1 MRRFFGIGILSVL
14 ITGGAIL
21 LAQNDPQPQSATE
34 SLEGEMP
41 QPQPQE
47 APTESPPPAGEEIQ
61 AQEGQGTEEKAGG
74 LPEFKEGPYTYELPP
89 KSLDNY
95 YPPIGKRAKV
105 YPAYMDT
112 LGRRFYDLVVDLG
125 AIRLNRDDAE
135 VSYFQFK
142 DYYEFVA
149 NLVPEWKDR
158 FLLDEVVE
166 LGKELGFIKDSTDTT
181 KTEEAKKDKGP
192 KPIGATE
199 KVSERALALIKKIE
213 YSCQAC
219 HLTEIPR
226 VYARYYWHT
235 RDHKMNMATFM
246 VRDPVTRKKVRYR
259 VFKRELQR
267 DFYTILRSIDKGS
280 RKQLRKSVKRFV
292 KRFNYNQTLCV
303 KCHDTDPYLFTTP
316 TIGELVSDLDK
327 EANRRVPSKKVLRRT
342 LASLYVQNCKGCHRV
357 HIPTT
362 YVQRWWYGEF
372 DKAPEVPQP
381 AEESKPVVSE
391 TPEETQPA
399 EGVQEEQNTEQEPV
413 SGGEQGQ
420 EK

>member
-1 MRRFFGIGILSVL
+1 
-14 ITGGAIL
+14 
-21 LAQNDPQPQSATE
+21 
-34 SLEGEMP
+34 MP

-47 APTESPPPAGEEIQ
+47 APTVEDTGNATQTGEQ
-61 AQEGQGTEEKAGG
+61 ATEEGKAKGG
-74 LPEFKEGPYTYELPP
+74 ALPEFKEGPYTYELPP

-95 YPPIGKRAKV
+95 YPPVGKRAKV

-125 AIRLNRDDAE
+125 SIHLNRDDAE
-135 VSYFQFK
+135 VSYFLFK

-158 FLLDEVVE
+158 FLLDDVKE

-181 KTEEAKKDKGP
+181 KSKESAEKKGP

-199 KVSERALALIKKIE
+199 KVSERAMALIKRIE
-213 YSCQAC
+213 YSCRAC
-219 HLTEIPR
+219 HITEIPR

-246 VRDPVTRKKVRYR
+246 VRDPITRKKVRYR
-259 VFKRELQR
+259 VFKRALQR
-267 DFYTILRSIDKGS
+267 DYYTILRSIDKGS
-280 RKQLRKSVKRFV
+280 RKQLRESVRRFV
-292 KRFNYNQTLCV
+292 KRFNYNQSLCV

-316 TIGELVSDLDK
+316 TVGELVSDLDK
-327 EANRRVPSKKVLRRT
+327 EANKRVPSKKILKRT

-372 DKAPEVPQP
+372 DKAPEVPAAK
-381 AEESKPVVSE
+381 AEEPKPVVSE
-391 TPEETQPA
+391 TPDESTPTQPDTTEKA
-399 EGVQEEQNTEQEPV
+399 QPQPEEQ
-413 SGGEQGQ
+413 GGGQ
-420 EK
+420 TK

>member
-1 MRRFFGIGILSVL
+1 ML

-21 LAQNDPQPQSATE
+21 LAQNDPQPQSASE
-34 SLEGEMP
+34 SLEAEMP

-47 APTESPPPAGEEIQ
+47 TPQESPAMEGVEGTMQ
-61 AQEGQGTEEKAGG
+61 AEGQATEEGKAEGG
-74 LPEFKEGPYTYELPP
+74 ALPEFKEGPYSYELPP

-95 YPPIGKRAKV
+95 YPPIGKKAKV

-125 AIRLNRDDAE
+125 SIHLNRDDAE
-135 VSYFQFK
+135 VSYFLFK

-158 FLLDEVVE
+158 FLLEDVKE

-181 KTEEAKKDKGP
+181 KSKEQAEKKGP

-199 KVSERALALIKKIE
+199 KVSERAMALIKRIE
-213 YSCQAC
+213 YSCRAC
-219 HLTEIPR
+219 HITEIPR

-235 RDHKMNMATFM
+235 RDRKMNMATFM
-246 VRDPVTRKKVRYR
+246 VRDPITRKKVRYR

-267 DFYTILRSIDKGS
+267 DYYTILRSIDKGS
-280 RKQLRKSVKRFV
+280 RKQLRESVRRFV
-292 KRFNYNQTLCV
+292 KRFNYNQSLCV

-316 TIGELVSDLDK
+316 TVGELVSDLDK
-327 EANRRVPSKKVLRRT
+327 EANKRVPSKKVLRRT

-372 DKAPEVPQP
+372 DKAPEVPTAK
-381 AEESKPVVSE
+381 AEEPQPVVSE
-391 TPEETQPA
+391 TPDEGAPAQPDTT
-399 EGVQEEQNTEQEPV
+399 GEPQP
-413 SGGEQGQ
+413 EGQ
-420 EK
+420 EGGQTK